1 MLSGDSTAGRDGVA
15 GEVRRL
21 ARPHDPVEAHIGA
34 RLRTARQ
41 AAGLTLAAVAEQAGL
56 TKGFLSRLER
66 DEVSPSV
73 ASLVTVCGVLGIGVG
88 TLFEAPETS
97 LVRAGEA
104 PAINFGGR
112 GLHEYLLTAGS
123 QRQLQVIRSIVE
135 PGGGGGPE
143 LYALACDV
151 EFVYVVAGQLRL
163 MLPGEM
169 VDLAVGDAF
178 TMPGTTPHT
187 WLNPSTTAPAEVLWA
202 LTPAP

>member
-1 MLSGDSTAGRDGVA
+1 MA

-21 ARPHDPVEAHIGA
+21 TRPHDPAEALVGA
-34 RLRTARQ
+34 RLRAARQ
-41 AAGLTLAAVAEQAGL
+41 AAGLTLAVVAEQAGL

-88 TLFEAPETS
+88 TLFHAPETS

-104 PAINFGGR
+104 PAINFGGQ

-123 QRQLQVIRSIVE
+123 QRQLQVIRSMVE

-151 EFVYVVAGQLRL
+151 EFVYVVQGQLRL
-163 MLPGEM
+163 LLPGEV
-169 VDLAVGDAF
+169 VDLTAGDAF
-178 TMPGTTPHT
+178 TMPGATPHT
-187 WLNPSTTAPAEVLWA
+187 WLNPSTTAAAEVLWA